1 MGIVFLKS
9 HEYTSFSQH
18 KAPDVAAQVV
28 NFANQYRVLA
38 PQDLFKEGDDFSA
51 IMKTIDSVDTRR
63 LANQRGSQSQNE
75 NYLVLNEPLPVD
87 CGYS

>member
-1 MGIVFLKS
+1 M
-9 HEYTSFSQH
+9 
-18 KAPDVAAQVV
+18 
-28 NFANQYRVLA
+28 LA
-38 PQDLFKEGDDFSA
+38 PQGLFKEGDDFSA
-51 IMKTIDSVDTRR
+51 IMKTIDSVDARR